1 VDDQR
6 YLLLQLVY
14 I

>member
-1 VDDQR
+1 VDEQR